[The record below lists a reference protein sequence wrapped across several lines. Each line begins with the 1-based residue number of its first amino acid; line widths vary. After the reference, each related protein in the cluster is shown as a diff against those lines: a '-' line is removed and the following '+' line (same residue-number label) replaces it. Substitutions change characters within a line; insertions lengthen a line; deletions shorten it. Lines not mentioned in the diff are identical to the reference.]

1 MHIRDPPPTP
11 PCTTRPPQGKGSTN
25 LSLPGTLLLAWG
37 GGDVCPRVGVAR
49 RDPPSPCPS
58 IAEHLSVLELLQ
70 DKWVCFDEIRSRAL
84 PWPPP
89 PPTQAAMLRG
99 GRGGLRSGGHGRAKG

>member
-1 MHIRDPPPTP
+1 MCPP
-11 PCTTRPPQGKGSTN
+11 
-25 LSLPGTLLLAWG
+25 
-37 GGDVCPRVGVAR
+37 VGVAR
-49 RDPPSPCPS
+49 PDPPSPCPS

-89 PPTQAAMLRG
+89 PLPTQAAVLRG
-99 GRGGLRSGGHGRAKG
+99 GLKAGGGTDMAWGKGWA